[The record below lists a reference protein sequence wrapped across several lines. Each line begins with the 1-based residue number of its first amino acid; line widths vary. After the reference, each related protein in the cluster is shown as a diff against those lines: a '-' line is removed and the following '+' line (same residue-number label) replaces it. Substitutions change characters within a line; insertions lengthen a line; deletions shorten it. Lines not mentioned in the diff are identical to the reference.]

1 MLTVFHTQGNTSLN
15 LTGGLC
21 MKGGI
26 YSSQKCLIC
35 GGSFND
41 DGRRGLFC
49 PNHPEQRASK
59 FRVHFGKVKRRF
71 QNYNDAQ
78 RFLTGL
84 RFKTDEES
92 FDVRDYSREKPLSFV
107 NLASAWLEVKKE
119 TVKPKSYNNLHNY
132 IMKAIDAWGDRN
144 VKDIGFAEIE
154 DFLID
159 QGRNLSSKTVANMKS
174 AFHDFFQWL
183 IRREVITRSPNFPQI
198 KVKMGFRKII
208 GKKSQLEILDELNRI
223 APFKVWLGIKWLCTY
238 ISIRPGELV
247 KIREQDIDLE
257 NKYIYIHHSKTFET
271 KPVPILDEDVEL
283 AIQAGLSFPRSYF
296 FRHDQGK
303 SGVKLGRVYGEK
315 YFYKWWKK
323 ACENLGIKDVD
334 MYGGTRHSSVVALRE
349 HFSPEQIKQGTMHQT
364 NKAFERY
371 FRIGANDVREI
382 YSQSSI
388 SGKEVGTKIATFQ
401 KRKR

>member
-1 MLTVFHTQGNTSLN
+1 
-15 LTGGLC
+15 

-26 YSSQKCLIC
+26 YSSQKCPIC
-35 GGSFND
+35 AGSFKD
-41 DGRRGLFC
+41 DSRRGLFC
-49 PNHPEQRASK
+49 SNHPEQRASS
-59 FRVHFGKVKRRF
+59 FRVHFRKVKRRF

-84 RFKTDEES
+84 RFKSDENT
-92 FDVRDYSREKPLSFV
+92 FDDRDYSQGKPLSFI
-107 NLASAWLEVKKE
+107 NLVSKWLEVKKE

-132 IMKAIDAWGDRN
+132 MMKAIDAWGDKN
-144 VKDIGFAEIE
+144 IKEIGFAEIE

-159 QGRNLSSKTVANMKS
+159 QGHKLSSKTVANMKS
-174 AFHDFFQWL
+174 ALHDFFQWL
-183 IRREVITRSPNFPQI
+183 IRREIIAHCPSFPKI

-208 GKKSQLEILDELNRI
+208 GKETQLEILDELKKI

-238 ISIRPGELV
+238 VSIRPGELV

-257 NKYIYIHHSKTFET
+257 NKYIYIHHSKTVET
-271 KPVPILDEDVEL
+271 KPVPILDEDIVL
-283 AIQAGLSFPRSYF
+283 VRQAGLSFPRSHF
-296 FRHDQGK
+296 FRHDEGK
-303 SGVKLGRVYGEK
+303 SGVKLGRIFGEK

-323 ACENLGIKDVD
+323 ACDNLGVKDVD
-334 MYGGTRHSSVVALRE
+334 LYGGTRHSSVVALRE

-382 YSQSSI
+382 YSRSSLG
-388 SGKEVGTKIATFQ
+388 GKEVGTKIATLQ
-401 KRKR
+401 NNKR